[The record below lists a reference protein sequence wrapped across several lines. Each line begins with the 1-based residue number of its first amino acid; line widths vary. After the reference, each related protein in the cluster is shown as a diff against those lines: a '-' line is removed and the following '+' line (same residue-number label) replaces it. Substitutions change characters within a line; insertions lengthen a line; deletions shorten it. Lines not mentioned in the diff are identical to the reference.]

1 MILSARLA
9 QMDKYFKKLPANLLA
24 KMDTS
29 TITVFVKFVTQ
40 PVLNAMDQRMKI
52 VVLALMV
59 TL

>member
-1 MILSARLA
+1 
-9 QMDKYFKKLPANLLA
+9 MDKYFKKLPANLLA